1 VLREAES
8 QLAAVAEVLRGDP
21 AFLRAFEVPSV
32 TPTSKRSLIT
42 AVAKAA
48 DLRGVTY
55 KRAERDH
62 LANMLGHLTR
72 DPALLA
78 LVPEGAPGV
87 ERLRLSLS

>member
-1 VLREAES
+1 MWAYVRS
-8 QLAAVAEVLRGDP
+8 HGDEIS
-21 AFLRAFEVPSV
+21 RQIEENE
-32 TPTSKRSLIT
+32 
-42 AVAKAA
+42 A

-72 DPALLA
+72 DPALMA